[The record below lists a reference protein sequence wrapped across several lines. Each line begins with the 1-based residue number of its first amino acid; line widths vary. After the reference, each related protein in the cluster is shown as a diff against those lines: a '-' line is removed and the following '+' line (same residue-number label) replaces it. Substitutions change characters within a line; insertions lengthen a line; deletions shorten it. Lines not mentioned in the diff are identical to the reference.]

1 MLSSILLSLSSLLLF
16 YLGAKFL
23 ITGSTNVARTLRIN
37 PLMTGLT
44 FTAVVSSAP
53 LLTFSL
59 TSALAGSGGMA
70 MSSIIGSNIFNV
82 CVIIGIIGLTTS
94 SGVKIEKGKIAIPIA
109 IVSTILLFFLF
120 QDRLISRPEGLLLL
134 LLWIA
139 GIFLRIRFGRKDS
152 INTEAKEN
160 QENKNPENQ
169 AWYLTFAWMLA
180 GTILLIAGS
189 KILILGFS
197 EIAATLKIG
206 STIPGLTIIAA
217 ACSMPLLITSMMA
230 VRKMEYEIALGNLI
244 GANIFNILGVT
255 GITSLIH
262 PLSALSISN
271 FDLYFLIGTSLILLQ
286 FFRPKYI
293 LKRDE
298 GILLILL
305 YAVYT
310 YYLWPK

>member
-37 PLMTGLT
+37 PLITGLT
-44 FTAVVSSAP
+44 FTAVASSAP

-59 TSALAGSGGMA
+59 TAALTGIGGMA

-82 CVIIGIIGLTTS
+82 CVIIGITGLTTS

-109 IVSTILLFFLF
+109 IVSSILLFFLF

-160 QENKNPENQ
+160 QEIKNPENQ
-169 AWYLTFAWMLA
+169 AWYLTFAWVLA

-206 STIPGLTIIAA
+206 GTIPGLTIIAA